1 MKGIVYL
8 LMCDNN
14 GEITYKIGITKR
26 SPDKRIRE
34 LSTGNSNIITLL
46 HSYET
51 EHYRNVEHMLHKKF
65 INQKTETKNEWFY
78 LEDEQVL
85 GFLKTCEE
93 LNERVILL
101 KENNPFYK

>member
-1 MKGIVYL
+1 MGYVYL
-8 LMCDNN
+8 LLETDKN
-14 GEITYKIGITKR
+14 GDERHKIGITKN
-26 SPDKRIRE
+26 PVHKRISQ
-34 LSTGNSNIITLL
+34 LQTGNSNIITLL

-51 EHYRNVEHMLHKKF
+51 EHYRNVEHMLHKKY

-93 LNERVILL
+93 LNEMVILL